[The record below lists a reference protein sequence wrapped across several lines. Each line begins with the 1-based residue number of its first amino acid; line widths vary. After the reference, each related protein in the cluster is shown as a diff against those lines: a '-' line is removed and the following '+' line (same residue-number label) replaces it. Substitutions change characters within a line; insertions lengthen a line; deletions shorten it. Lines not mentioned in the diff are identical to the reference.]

1 MSARPPWGQ
10 PKQGNR
16 GGRGWGGFNPMEA
29 KPSCRHISCPRIA
42 QAIIDFISAKHV
54 GSTAMGPTKGNRRHS
69 RDFFPEISVAG
80 KSRRPPR
87 TTTARLAVEGDPP
100 PPPAGGVRTHLG
112 IAMQDSLRSMAMG
125 GASCAAHEVP
135 STPPL
140 KSP

>member
-1 MSARPPWGQ
+1 
-10 PKQGNR
+10 
-16 GGRGWGGFNPMEA
+16 MEA

-54 GSTAMGPTKGNRRHS
+54 GSTAMGPTKGNRRHSRDFFPEISVAGKHRPPWGQPPHS